1 MFHFSNLSS
10 LHQTVEKFDKQCEEA
25 ELSLADA
32 EVLLSKAI
40 PTATEEPIVMQSVE
54 VVKTQCKTRLHE
66 CVTRLE
72 QAEIAVTELQQKNSG
87 LSEVEAQKDIV
98 KGEVHIDV

>member
-1 MFHFSNLSS
+1 MRRCYSAKLY
-10 LHQTVEKFDKQCEEA
+10 LR
-25 ELSLADA
+25 
-32 EVLLSKAI
+32 
-40 PTATEEPIVMQSVE
+40 MQSVE